1 MTMPHERTRAVIQT
15 HEFLKQLERDL
26 SVSEEMRGMANQLLR
41 HYPTRA
47 EVLLQGLIEEKLPA
61 TLGIS
66 PFFASTPT
74 YRPTSCPSDGHL
86 WGRLCSKLAAI
97 LLDCQK

>member
-1 MTMPHERTRAVIQT
+1 MTMPHERTRAVVQT
-15 HEFLKQLERDL
+15 REFLKQLERDS

-41 HYPTRA
+41 HYPSRG
-47 EVLLQGLIEEKLPA
+47 EVLLQGLLEERLSAKL
-61 TLGIS
+61 LIS

-74 YRPTSCPSDGHL
+74 YRPTSCPSDGHM
-86 WGRLCSKLAAI
+86 WGRLCSKLAAL